1 MSVHAI
7 NYVNNHLKP
16 SQSRT
21 KPCRPAWQK
30 QGWNMDFARC
40 GCHLADIQEPVSD
53 HTSWPLRINAG
64 RRESKTASA
73 VPGGGHRLP
82 QRFPSEISSILQ
94 VPDRRLEQAKASARG
109 FFGFPIALQ
118 LIFALQAGPLIR
130 IDGFNV

>member
-53 HTSWPLRINAG
+53 PHELATPNKCGQAGIKDSVGRAG
-64 RRESKTASA
+64 RRPSFAATFPVGNQLNLASA
-73 VPGGGHRLP
+73 GQTIG
-82 QRFPSEISSILQ
+82 
-94 VPDRRLEQAKASARG
+94 A
-109 FFGFPIALQ
+109 
-118 LIFALQAGPLIR
+118 
-130 IDGFNV
+130 